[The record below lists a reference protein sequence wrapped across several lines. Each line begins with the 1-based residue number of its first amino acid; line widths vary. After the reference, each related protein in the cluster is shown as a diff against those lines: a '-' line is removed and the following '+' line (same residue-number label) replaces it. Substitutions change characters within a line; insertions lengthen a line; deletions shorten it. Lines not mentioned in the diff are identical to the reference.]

1 LHPENDSVLLKQPG
15 LVDEH
20 NLGKPGVREFVELV
34 GALIDLFSNPRF
46 GRIKGLSFVMPGELK
61 NTPELERL
69 RLVVDVIDVIDV
81 TNLERGPNYD
91 GAVIR
96 GRA

>member
-1 LHPENDSVLLKQPG
+1 
-15 LVDEH
+15 
-20 NLGKPGVREFVELV
+20 
-34 GALIDLFSNPRF
+34 
-46 GRIKGLSFVMPGELK
+46 MPGAIE

-69 RLVVDVIDVIDV
+69 RLVVDVIDV